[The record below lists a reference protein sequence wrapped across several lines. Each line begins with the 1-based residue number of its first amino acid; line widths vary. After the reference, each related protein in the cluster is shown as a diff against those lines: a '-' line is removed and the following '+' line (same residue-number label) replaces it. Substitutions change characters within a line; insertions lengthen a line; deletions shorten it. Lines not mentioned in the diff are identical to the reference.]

1 MAPLLKHT
9 NVHNTFVWT
18 STFHLILVGSIWGR
32 LALWLEVK
40 SSTATFAV
48 DSSTPANAV
57 IERAEWV
64 YHVAAMSIALYAEVI
79 TWEQRIYEITSLGV
93 SGLVVIHTPYFDTAR
108 VAFTTDHATHWRGYH
123 EQVTANFKFYRLIF
137 LLSLPTPYY
146 KLHI

>member
-9 NVHNTFVWT
+9 NVDDAFVRT
-18 STFHLILVGSIWGR
+18 STFHLIFIGSIRGG

-57 IERAEWV
+57 VERAEWV
-64 YHVAAMSIALYAEVI
+64 YHVAAMSIALYTEML
-79 TWEQRIYEITSLGV
+79 TWEQRIYEITSLRV

-108 VAFTTDHATHWRGYH
+108 VAFTTDHTTHWRGYH
-123 EQVTANFKFYRLIF
+123 QQVPANFKIYRLIF
-137 LLSLPTPYY
+137 LLSPPTPYY
-146 KLHI
+146 KPHI